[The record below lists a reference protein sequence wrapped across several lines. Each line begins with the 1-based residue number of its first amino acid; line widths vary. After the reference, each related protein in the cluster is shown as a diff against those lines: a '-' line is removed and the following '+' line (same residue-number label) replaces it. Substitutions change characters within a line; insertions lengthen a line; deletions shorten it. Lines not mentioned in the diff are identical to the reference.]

1 MLILIIVAVVIAVAA
16 VLIGLAQNRSK
27 QSLPSETLG
36 RKATRKMGGGGDTS
50 PWLVT
55 FILLACEAAGVTAS
69 FYITQVALKPGQ
81 NVILLS
87 LIVAAANFAG
97 SLTGRKLSTPLTPLD
112 IFTFF
117 KDGLLWPAALP
128 ALARALGV
136 NPTP

>member
-1 MLILIIVAVVIAVAA
+1 MLILIIVAVVIAAA
-16 VLIGLAQNRSK
+16 AILIGVAQNRAT
-27 QSLPSETLG
+27 QSRPSDTLG
-36 RKATRKMGGGGDTS
+36 RKTTRKTGGSGS

-55 FILLACEAAGVTAS
+55 LVLLACEAAGVAAS
-69 FYITQVALKPGQ
+69 FYITQAVLKPGQ

-97 SLTGRKLSTPLTPLD
+97 SITGRKLSTPLTPLD
-112 IFTFF
+112 IFIFF

-136 NPTP
+136 NSTP

>member
-1 MLILIIVAVVIAVAA
+1 MLILTVVAVAIAVAA
-16 VLIGLAQNRSK
+16 VLIGVAQNRAT

-36 RKATRKMGGGGDTS
+36 PKPTRRAGGGS

-55 FILLACEAAGVTAS
+55 FVLLACEAAGVAAS
-69 FYITQVALKPGQ
+69 FYITHSALKPGQ
-81 NVILLS
+81 SVILLS

-97 SLTGRKLSTPLTPLD
+97 SITGRKLSTPLTPLD
-112 IFTFF
+112 IFIFF

-136 NPTP
+136 NSTP